1 MPIEKISFLPNQSAL
16 EQIAN
21 NVWEVSQRYLQRPL
35 VILSTSGPTYQLRQI
50 LEGKR
55 PTPCPIELAF
65 LPTLFGL
72 DQWLNLT
79 SGLKST
85 QNVFSDFQ
93 RWEIVFKQLEIH
105 QEISARL
112 GIHGEAS
119 KWALSQSIVQGC
131 DYLSS
136 AYLYLTEVNE
146 DGRDID
152 LDNIES
158 LFQEALKRAYPNS
171 ESFVLPEANILLTF
185 WKYISTIQD
194 APIRRQ
200 LSWKFRIQE
209 LLETNQLP
217 PLIWVEF
224 TQVKGAELK
233 AQEEFLSQYGKLGHV
248 YRLTPDW
255 EKIALWPEA
264 FSLESQSLSE
274 EQKQSLVQ
282 KNRNGVIKDHWY
294 LMSPPSFEKL
304 AWATVQRVALHIK
317 EDRKNIAIIAQDRLV
332 VRRVRAL
339 LARYEGISI
348 HDATGW
354 KLSTT
359 GVAAAIN
366 SWIEI
371 VRSPE
376 GPNLHQWMGFLKN
389 PLIDWSQVIHKID
402 PNFDL
407 AQIDNW
413 MNYLDQQ
420 LLERMD
426 GIGWSAIFN
435 VFQRKSSDDRIFG
448 SELNTKAFNT
458 LSLKVIQ
465 LLTLKCNEWQ
475 GQFQNG
481 FFYSHLLLTQL
492 QQLEMAKKLEK
503 DEAGQTF
510 LSLLDDLMKM
520 NGVNLQANS
529 WFSLLDLG
537 MEESSFTEKTSRSSI
552 NIYIIPLSAMRL
564 HQYDAVLVV
573 GCDDEHFPSKRK
585 EGLIFSKNLM
595 RELGLSSIED
605 DYQQQARDLSQL
617 MQSHQYVDFLWQE
630 YQKAGEKNRR
640 TSWLTR
646 LISSIDGFNEKS
658 FQIESKETNYSPV
671 KKSKAILGGEH
682 PLLPSQLSP
691 SSYKIL
697 RECPYRFYVTRSLKI
712 SSPKAYAEESI
723 YGEIGQLLHSI
734 LDKFYR
740 ILKVESEVNQELSS
754 GEEYRRAWMIQKL
767 TEISNSEWLNLTQI
781 NGKFLGNQHLWNE
794 QITTFINWQLNHEKN
809 GWKVYQSEAPFEYD
823 FKINDSYTIKI
834 RGKID
839 RIDLRNEEALILDYK
854 VQGQKKL
861 QDREKHFNDD
871 PQLLM
876 YAMALDQQSISS
888 THPVNEV
895 EWVSL
900 KPDANDK
907 EIYLSKEVNQELR
920 RELEIQIQGDFQ
932 SLWQGKPLVA
942 SGPNHVCQ
950 YCDVRG
956 ICRKGMWSNE

>member
-1 MPIEKISFLPNQSAL
+1 MAIEKISFQPNQGAL
-16 EQIAN
+16 EQIADHI
-21 NVWEVSQRYLQRPL
+21 WEVSKRYLQRPL

-50 LEGKR
+50 LESQR

-79 SGLKST
+79 SDLKST

-112 GIHGEAS
+112 GVYGDAS

-136 AYLYLTEVNE
+136 AYLSLTEVE
-146 DGRDID
+146 EGGRDIH
-152 LDNIES
+152 LGNIES

-171 ESFVLPEANILLTF
+171 EHFVLPEANILLTF

-194 APIRRQ
+194 APVRRQ

-209 LLETNQLP
+209 LIESKQLP

-233 AQEEFLSQYGKLGHV
+233 TQEEFLSQYGQLSHV

-255 EKIALWPEA
+255 KEIALWPEA
-264 FSLESQSLSE
+264 FSLESPSLSE

-282 KNRNGVIKDHWY
+282 TNRKAVFKDHWH

-304 AWATVQRVALHIK
+304 AWATVQRVVLHIK

-348 HDATGW
+348 QDATGW

-389 PLIDWSQVIHKID
+389 PLLEWSEVIKKID

-426 GIGWSAIFN
+426 GVGWSALIN
-435 VFQRKSSDDRIFG
+435 AFQRKSADERIFG
-448 SELNTKAFNT
+448 SEFNTETFNT

-465 LLTLKCNEWQ
+465 FLTLKCQEWQ

-481 FFYSHLLLTQL
+481 SFYSHLLITQL
-492 QQLEMAKKLEK
+492 QQLEMANNLEK

-510 LSLLDDLMKM
+510 LGLIDDLMKM
-520 NGVNLQANS
+520 NAVNLQANS

-537 MEESSFTEKTSRSSI
+537 MEESSFTEKTNKSAI
-552 NIYIIPLSAMRL
+552 NISIIPLSAMRL
-564 HQYDAVLVV
+564 HQYKAVIVV

-605 DYQQQARDLSQL
+605 DYQQQARDLSLL

-646 LISSIDGFNEKS
+646 LISGIDGFYEKS
-658 FQIESKETNYSPV
+658 FQVEIDSTSYTPV
-671 KKSKAILGGEH
+671 KKSNVILGGEH

-691 SSYKIL
+691 SSYKTL

-723 YGEIGQLLHSI
+723 FGEIGQLLHTV

-740 ILKVESEVNQELSS
+740 ILKVESEVSQELSL
-754 GEEYRRAWMIQKL
+754 GVEYRRAWMIQKL
-767 TEISNSEWLNLTQI
+767 TEISNAEWLSLTKS
-781 NGKFLGNQHLWNE
+781 NGKYLGNQYLWNE
-794 QITTFINWQLNHEKN
+794 QIETFINWQLDHEKE
-809 GWKVYQSEAPFEYD
+809 GWLVYQSEAPFEYD
-823 FKINDSYTIKI
+823 FKINDSYSIKI

-839 RIDLRNEEALILDYK
+839 RIDLRDEQALVLDYK

-861 QDREKHFNDD
+861 QVRDEHFNDD

-876 YAMALDQQSISS
+876 YAMALDRQSTGS

-907 EIYLSKEVNQELR
+907 EIYLSKEVTRELR
-920 RELEIQIQGDFQ
+920 SEIEIQIQKDFQ
-932 SLWQGKPLVA
+932 SIWQGKPLIA

-956 ICRKGMWSNE
+956 ICRKGMWSHE

>member
-1 MPIEKISFLPNQSAL
+1 MHIEKISFQPNQGAL

-21 NVWEVSQRYLQRPL
+21 HIWGVSKRHLQRPL

-50 LEGKR
+50 LESQR
-55 PTPCPIELAF
+55 PTSCPIELAF

-79 SGLKST
+79 SDLKCT
-85 QNVFSDFQ
+85 QNAFSDFQ

-112 GIHGEAS
+112 GVHGDAS

-136 AYLYLTEVNE
+136 AYLSLTEVEE
-146 DGRDID
+146 DGRDIHFG
-152 LDNIES
+152 NIES

-171 ESFVLPEANILLTF
+171 EHFVLPEANILLTF

-194 APIRRQ
+194 APVRRQ

-209 LLETNQLP
+209 LIESNQLP

-233 AQEEFLSQYGKLGHV
+233 TQEEFLSQYGQLGHV

-255 EKIALWPEA
+255 KDIALWPEA
-264 FSLESQSLSE
+264 FRSESPSLSE

-282 KNRNGVIKDHWY
+282 RNRKVVFKDHWH

-317 EDRKNIAIIAQDRLV
+317 EDRKNIALIAQDRLV

-348 HDATGW
+348 QDATGW

-389 PLIDWSQVIHKID
+389 PLIDWSEVIKKID
-402 PNFDL
+402 LNFDL
-407 AQIDNW
+407 SQIDNW

-426 GIGWSAIFN
+426 GVGWSAILN
-435 VFQRKSSDDRIFG
+435 AFQIKSPDDKIFDN
-448 SELNTKAFNT
+448 ELNTETFSA

-465 LLTLKCNEWQ
+465 FLTLKCQEWQ

-481 FFYSHLLLTQL
+481 SFYSHLLLTQL
-492 QQLEMAKKLEK
+492 QQLEMANKLEK

-510 LSLLDDLMKM
+510 LGLIDDLMKM
-520 NGVNLQANS
+520 NTVNLQATS

-537 MEESSFTEKTSRSSI
+537 MEESSFTEKSKKRDI
-552 NIYIIPLSAMRL
+552 NISIIPLSAMRL

-573 GCDDEHFPSKRK
+573 GCDDEHFPRKRK

-646 LISSIDGFNEKS
+646 LISSIDGFYEKN
-658 FQIESKETNYSPV
+658 FKTETKEINYRPLI
-671 KKSKAILGGEH
+671 KSTVSLGSQH
-682 PLLPSQLSP
+682 PLLPTQLSP
-691 SSYKIL
+691 SSYKTL
-697 RECPYRFYVTRSLKI
+697 RECPYRFYVTRALKI
-712 SSPKAYAEESI
+712 SSPKAYSEESI
-723 YGEIGQLLHSI
+723 FSEIGQLLHTT

-740 ILKVESEVNQELSS
+740 TLKVESEVDQELSS
-754 GEEYRRAWMIQKL
+754 NEEYRRNWMIQKL
-767 TEISNSEWLNLTQI
+767 TEISNSEWLNLTQS
-781 NGKFLGNQHLWNE
+781 NGKYLGNQHLWNE
-794 QITTFINWQLNHEKN
+794 QIETFVNWQLDHEKS
-809 GWKVYQSEAPFEYD
+809 GWLVYQTEAPFEYD
-823 FKINDSYTIKI
+823 FKINDSFSIKI

-839 RIDLRNEEALILDYK
+839 RIDLRDEEALVLDYK

-861 QDREKHFNDD
+861 QDREKYFNDD

-876 YAMALDQQSISS
+876 YAMALDQQSIGS
-888 THPVNEV
+888 THRVNEV

-907 EIYLSKEVNQELR
+907 EIYLLKEVTPELR
-920 RELEIQIQGDFQ
+920 DALEIQIQEDFQ
-932 SLWQGKPLVA
+932 SIWQGKPLIA

>member
-1 MPIEKISFLPNQSAL
+1 MPIEKISFKPNQSAL
-16 EQIAN
+16 EQIAV
-21 NVWEVSQRYLQRPL
+21 NVWDVSQRYLQRPL

-50 LEGKR
+50 LECRR
-55 PTPCPIELAF
+55 PSPCPIELAF

-79 SGLKST
+79 PELKSI
-85 QNVFSDFQ
+85 QNEFSDFQ

-112 GIHGEAS
+112 GIHGDAS
-119 KWALSQSIVQGC
+119 KWSLSQSIVQGC

-136 AYLYLTEVNE
+136 AYLTLTEVGE
-146 DGRDID
+146 DYRDID

-209 LLETNQLP
+209 LIETNPLP

-233 AQEEFLSQYGKLGHV
+233 AQEEFLSQYGQLGYV
-248 YRLTPDW
+248 YRLSPDW

-282 KNRNGVIKDHWY
+282 KNRKGVIKDHWH

-348 HDATGW
+348 QDATGW

-389 PLIDWSQVIHKID
+389 PLIDWSEVIHKID

-426 GIGWSAIFN
+426 GVGWSALFN
-435 VFQRKSSDDRIFG
+435 VFQRISSDERLFG
-448 SELNTKAFNT
+448 SELNTEILKT
-458 LSLKVIQ
+458 LSLKVIHF
-465 LLTLKCNEWQ
+465 LTIKCQEWQ

-481 FFYSHLLLTQL
+481 SFYSHLLLTQL

-537 MEESSFTEKTSRSSI
+537 MEESSFTEKTKKSAI
-552 NIYIIPLSAMRL
+552 NISIIPLSAMRL

-585 EGLIFSKNLM
+585 ESLIFSKNLM
-595 RELGLSSIED
+595 RELGLSSIVD

-646 LISSIDGFNEKS
+646 LISSIDGFYEKN
-658 FQIESKETNYSPV
+658 FQIESKETSYSPV
-671 KKSKAILGGEH
+671 KKSKVILGAEH

-691 SSYKIL
+691 SSYKTL

-723 YGEIGQLLHSI
+723 FGEIGQLLHTV

-740 ILKVESEVNQELSS
+740 ILKVESEVNQALSS
-754 GEEYRRAWMIQKL
+754 DEEYRRAWMIQKL

-781 NGKFLGNQHLWNE
+781 NGKYLGNQYLWNE
-794 QITTFINWQLNHEKN
+794 QIGVFINWQLNHEKN
-809 GWKVYQSEAPFEYD
+809 GWQVYQSEAPFEYD

-839 RIDLRNEEALILDYK
+839 RIDLRNNEALVLDYK
-854 VQGQKKL
+854 VQNQKKL
-861 QDREKHFNDD
+861 QDRDKHFNDD

-876 YAMALDQQSISS
+876 YAMALDQQSIGS

-907 EIYLSKEVNQELR
+907 EIYLAKEVTQELR
-920 RELEIQIQGDFQ
+920 NELEIQIQEDFQ
-932 SLWQGKPLVA
+932 SIWQGKPLVA

>member
-1 MPIEKISFLPNQSAL
+1 MHIEKISFHPNQSAL

-21 NVWEVSQRYLQRPL
+21 HIWEVSKRYLQRPL

-50 LEGKR
+50 LESQR

-72 DQWLNLT
+72 NQWLNLT
-79 SGLKST
+79 SELKSI

-112 GIHGEAS
+112 GVHGDAS

-136 AYLYLTEVNE
+136 AYLSLTEVE
-146 DGRDID
+146 KDGRDIH
-152 LDNIES
+152 LGNIES

-171 ESFVLPEANILLTF
+171 EHFVLPEANILLTF

-194 APIRRQ
+194 APVRRQ

-209 LLETNQLP
+209 LIESNQLP

-224 TQVKGAELK
+224 IQAKGAELK
-233 AQEEFLSQYGKLGHV
+233 TQEEFLSQYGQLGHV

-255 EKIALWPEA
+255 KEIALWPEA
-264 FSLESQSLSE
+264 FSSESPSLSE

-282 KNRNGVIKDHWY
+282 TNRKAVFKDHWH

-339 LARYEGISI
+339 LARYGGISI
-348 HDATGW
+348 QDATGW

-389 PLIDWSQVIHKID
+389 PLLDWSEVIKKID
-402 PNFDL
+402 PHFDL
-407 AQIDNW
+407 LQIDNW

-426 GIGWSAIFN
+426 GVGWNALLN
-435 VFQRKSSDDRIFG
+435 AFQRKSADERAFG
-448 SELNTKAFNT
+448 SEFNTETFNT

-465 LLTLKCNEWQ
+465 FLTRKCQEWQ

-481 FFYSHLLLTQL
+481 SFYSHLLLTQL
-492 QQLEMAKKLEK
+492 QQLEMANNLEK

-510 LSLLDDLMKM
+510 LGLIDDLTKM
-520 NGVNLQANS
+520 NSVNLQANS

-537 MEESSFTEKTSRSSI
+537 MEESSFTEKTNKAAI
-552 NIYIIPLSAMRL
+552 NISIIPLSAMRL
-564 HQYDAVLVV
+564 HQYQAVIVV

-646 LISSIDGFNEKS
+646 LISGFEGFYEKS
-658 FQIESKETNYSPV
+658 FQVETTSTSYSPV
-671 KKSKAILGGEH
+671 KKSKVILGGEH

-691 SSYKIL
+691 SSYKTL

-723 YGEIGQLLHSI
+723 FGEIGQLLHTV

-740 ILKVESEVNQELSS
+740 ILKVESEENQELSLA
-754 GEEYRRAWMIQKL
+754 GEYRRAWMIQKL
-767 TEISNSEWLNLTQI
+767 TEISNSEWLSLTQS
-781 NGKFLGNQHLWNE
+781 NGKYLGNQYLWNE
-794 QITTFINWQLNHEKN
+794 QIETFINWQLDHEKE
-809 GWKVYQSEAPFEYD
+809 GWLVYQSEAPFEYD
-823 FKINDSYTIKI
+823 FKINDSYSIKI

-839 RIDLRNEEALILDYK
+839 RIDLRDEEALVLDYK

-861 QDREKHFNDD
+861 QDRDEHFNDD
-871 PQLLM
+871 PQLLI
-876 YAMALDQQSISS
+876 YAMALDQQSIGS
-888 THPVNEV
+888 THPVNEI

-907 EIYLSKEVNQELR
+907 EIYLSKEVTRELR
-920 RELEIQIQGDFQ
+920 SEIEIQIQKDFQ
-932 SLWQGKPLVA
+932 SIWQGKPLIA

-950 YCDVRG
+950 YCEVRG
-956 ICRKGMWSNE
+956 ICRKGMWIDE